1 MIWLRGIAVW
11 FLIIIVESVHGTIRE
26 VLITPRFG
34 DAAARRLG
42 IVTGMA
48 LIFAI
53 AYFTVR
59 WIGTEVPGEL
69 IAIGV
74 IWSALTILFEAILG
88 LYVFDLSPDRVIAEY
103 DIRQGGL
110 MGFGIL
116 FMTFAPVI
124 AALVRQRPRD
134 NGQVT
139 YR

>member
-26 VLITPRFG
+26 VLITPRLG

-42 IVTGMA
+42 MVTGMA

-88 LYVFDLSPDRVIAEY
+88 LYVFGFSAERVVAEY
-103 DIRQGGL
+103 DVRQGGM

-124 AALVRQRPRD
+124 AAWFDSGPRTRD
-134 NGQVT
+134 K
-139 YR
+139 